1 MQKNS
6 YLGRGI
12 NDYLYAKHSMLDETK
27 GEYNWPV
34 VIFAQA
40 AEKILKAVVE
50 KELVEDSCCIQLM
63 RTHNLRTIV
72 NKLLEKFPQMNLS
85 SKDIKWLGDF
95 YFDARYPGDDFIE
108 VNLEDGLEAMKIV
121 EEILIEVEKILDF
134 EQAKELFAYCKSQVS
149 KIKS

>member
-134 EQAKELFAYCKSQVS
+134 EQAKELFAYCKSEVS